1 LRSTENMLQCR
12 LTQTK
17 KPEGHCNF
25 AAVLFVGSIGEN
37 LMHSRV
43 FQRTVRLAAALIVA
57 LVLGIPAQP
66 LGAAAA
72 SAEQSRPTRP
82 PVSGASTQSTPTSAK
97 KKTTT
102 RTRRSYSASA
112 SRARRARLARA
123 RAEVRAREAREL
135 QTPRFRIDDLGQEV
149 PDPRAEAAIIYNPE
163 TNQVLWESNAQDQR
177 SIASITKVMTALV
190 FLESG
195 APLAT
200 PVNVVRGDV
209 YRASTTYLRAG
220 YQVTADDLMNLL
232 LIGSD
237 NAAARAL
244 ARVSP
249 YGAAGFVDQMNQKAA
264 ELGLEQTH
272 YADPSGLLASNVSSA
287 YDMARLIAFASA
299 DERIGTIMR
308 RASHTVQAG
317 KRTINVSSTNQ
328 LVKSG
333 EFDVLGGKTG
343 FISRS
348 GYCVATLLRLPQSG
362 QQVAV
367 VVLGAKSNQGR
378 FWETRHLFNWLTA
391 HTQRLLGM
399 APTQPPAEAR

>member
-1 LRSTENMLQCR
+1 MYSS
-12 LTQTK
+12 
-17 KPEGHCNF
+17 
-25 AAVLFVGSIGEN
+25 A
-37 LMHSRV
+37 
-43 FQRTVRLAAALIVA
+43 FQRMVQLSAALAVV
-57 LVLGIPAQP
+57 LVLGVPAES
-66 LGAAAA
+66 LSAAA
-72 SAEQSRPTRP
+72 QSSQRTRSTRP
-82 PVSGASTQSTPTSAK
+82 PVTKTAAQ
-97 KKTTT
+97 KTTT
-102 RTRRSYSASA
+102 AKKPVKKAYSASA
-112 SRARRARLARA
+112 ARARRARVARA
-123 RAEVRAREAREL
+123 RAEARAREMREL
-135 QTPRFRIDDLGQEV
+135 QTPRFKIDDLGEEV
-149 PDPRAEAAIIYNPE
+149 PDVRAEAAIIYNPE

-195 APLAT
+195 MPMST
-200 PVNVVRGDV
+200 PVRVVRADV
-209 YRASTTYLRAG
+209 YRASTTYLASG

-249 YGAAGFVDQMNQKAA
+249 YGAAGFVDRMNEKAA
-264 ELGLEQTH
+264 ELGLEQTR

-299 DERIGTIMR
+299 DERIGAIMR
-308 RASHTVQAG
+308 RATHTVHAG
-317 KRTINVSSTNQ
+317 KRAINVSSTNH
-328 LVKSG
+328 LVRSG

-348 GYCVATLLRLPQSG
+348 GYCFATLLRLPQTG

-378 FWETRHLFNWLTA
+378 FWETRHLFNWLSS
-391 HTQRLLGM
+391 HTQKLLGISTAQPQVQQQQQD
-399 APTQPPAEAR
+399 APLF